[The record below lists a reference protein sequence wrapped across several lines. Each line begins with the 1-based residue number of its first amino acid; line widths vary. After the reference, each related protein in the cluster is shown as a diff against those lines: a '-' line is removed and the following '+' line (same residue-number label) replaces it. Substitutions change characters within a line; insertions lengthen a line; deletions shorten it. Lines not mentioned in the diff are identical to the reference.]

1 MRLPDGKC
9 FSSDANA
16 DFEDTLTALRA
27 KYPNASV
34 AMTVGADGV
43 LYDGE
48 EGQFQLPAFKVK
60 AVDTTAAG
68 DTFCGSALNYIL
80 EHDLQNLSETE
91 LAEML
96 KISNA
101 AAALVTTKKGALKS
115 MPEKEEI
122 NYLIH

>member
-1 MRLPDGKC
+1 M
-9 FSSDANA
+9 
-16 DFEDTLTALRA
+16 
-27 KYPNASV
+27 
-34 AMTVGADGV
+34 
-43 LYDGE
+43 
-48 EGQFQLPAFKVK
+48 
-60 AVDTTAAG
+60 
-68 DTFCGSALNYIL
+68 L